1 MSFLHND
8 LGHLGG
14 GEVIE
19 VTLSNAANVKLMD
32 VGNFSAYRGG
42 GRHQYFGGYV
52 TRSPFRVEVPRSG
65 HWHIAIDLGGYR
77 GSVRAAVRVIA

>member
-42 GRHQYFGGYV
+42 PVRN
-52 TRSPFRVEVPRSG
+52 
-65 HWHIAIDLGGYR
+65 
-77 GSVRAAVRVIA
+77 SV